1 MATTAF
7 NMARFDGQALINF
20 FKQHQQ
26 RISGVLVIV
35 LLAVSAWMLGR
46 MLWMLVEPEAEV
58 TPWRATQTSGN
69 ANVNSSTIDL
79 SKVHDGHWFGRF
91 QEDAQPVER
100 KQPVVQDA
108 PKTRLNLTLVGVVSS
123 DNIRKSLAVIANRGQ
138 QATYGID
145 ETVEGTRAKLKA
157 VLADRVII
165 ENAGRDETLMLDG
178 IDYNQ
183 RSQTPTQST
192 TQSRSQPAAA
202 SPDTDRLA
210 AIQEEIS
217 SDPQKLFQYVRMSQV
232 KRDGDVVG
240 YRLSP
245 GRDKELFESIGLQ
258 NGDIATQ
265 LNGQDLTDPAAMGQI
280 FQDISNLTEL
290 SLTVERDGQPYDV
303 YIQF

>member
-1 MATTAF
+1 
-7 NMARFDGQALINF
+7 MARFDGQALINF

-35 LLAVSAWMLGR
+35 LLAASAWMLGK
-46 MLWMLVEPEAEV
+46 MVWMLVEPETEV

-69 ANVNSSTIDL
+69 ANANSSTIDL

-123 DNIRKSLAVIANRGQ
+123 DNVRKSLAVIANRGQ

-157 VLADRVII
+157 VLVDRVII

-192 TQSRSQPAAA
+192 APSRSEPATA

-245 GRDKELFESIGLQ
+245 GRDRELFESIGLQ